1 MIFHHRI
8 LFLRIRLLRIRPINI
23 LIFLRGHISL
33 FREGFEACGR
43 TSVAENLPL
52 ARGALF
58 W

>member
-8 LFLRIRLLRIRPINI
+8 LFLRIRPINI

-33 FREGFEACGR
+33 FREGFEAFGR
-43 TSVAENLPL
+43 ASVAENLPL